1 MSTLVAG
8 VGLHPFGRFDSS
20 VEDLGAHAARTA
32 LRDADLRF
40 RDIDVTIVAN
50 AYEGMAKGQR
60 ICQQLGSTGQPI
72 ISTESAC
79 ASSASALAM
88 GSALI
93 ASGDADTV
101 LCLGVEKAPKGFIA
115 GAGFQPWQTDTGV
128 GVAPV
133 YFALQASELLA
144 GTDATVEDLADVS
157 VKNHAHGVL
166 NPNAMFQKECDRQE
180 VLESRMVCP
189 PLTLLMLC
197 APNEGAAA
205 VVLTSAVAARRR
217 DLQRCLELRAVTLTS
232 RSPSDWFVPA
242 PSRIAGTRN
251 SMTRRAAKRALDRA
265 KVRIE
270 DVHLIECQDT
280 DAGSELVAY
289 SDLGLCSPGEE
300 AALLRSGDTSRHGRI
315 PVNVSGGLLSKGE
328 PLGASGLG
336 QVHEVV
342 TQLRGEA
349 GERQLASARIGLCHV
364 MGAGHVASVS
374 VLAA

>member
-1 MSTLVAG
+1 VSALVAG
-8 VGLHPFGRFDSS
+8 IGLHPFGRFDSS
-20 VEDLGAHAARTA
+20 VDELGAHAARAA
-32 LRDADLRF
+32 LRDAGLRF
-40 RDIDVTIVAN
+40 RDVDVTIVAN
-50 AYEGMAKGQR
+50 AYEGMAKAQR
-60 ICQQLGSTGQPI
+60 ICQQLGSTGQAI
-72 ISTESAC
+72 LSTESAC

-93 ASGDADTV
+93 ASGDVDTV

-115 GAGFQPWQTDTGV
+115 GAGFEPWQADSGV

-144 GTDATVEDLADVS
+144 STDTSVEDLADVS

-205 VVLTSAVAARRR
+205 VVLTSAAAARRR
-217 DLQRCLELRAVTLTS
+217 GLQRCIELRAVTLTS
-232 RSPSDWFVPA
+232 RSPSDWFVPS

-251 SMTRRAAKRALDRA
+251 SMTRRAVNRALSKA
-265 KVRIE
+265 KTRIE

-280 DAGSELVAY
+280 DAGSELIAY
-289 SDLGLCSPGEE
+289 SDLGLCAPGDE
-300 AALLRSGDTSRHGRI
+300 AALLRSGDTSRRGRI

-349 GERQLASARIGLCHV
+349 GERQVPNAHVGLCHV
-364 MGAGHVASVS
+364 MGAGHVASVA
-374 VLAA
+374 VLSA